1 MENEAKVVEVAEVKE
16 VKEVPAQ
23 TEVKEE
29 PKKNFGDT
37 AKKIGGKVLK
47 FGAAALLVGVGYVAG
62 ENSGLNKTLREFIK
76 KQSSEPASDPG
87 SDTTDTPTSDTTETF
102 EF

>member
-23 TEVKEE
+23 TEAKEE

-37 AKKIGGKVLK
+37 AKKIGKKVIK
-47 FGAAALLVGVGYVAG
+47 VGAAVALVGVGYIAG
-62 ENSGLNKTLREFIK
+62 ENSGLNKALRDFIK
-76 KQSSEPASDPG
+76 KQSNETPGSETTADDAPASEP
-87 SDTTDTPTSDTTETF
+87 TETF